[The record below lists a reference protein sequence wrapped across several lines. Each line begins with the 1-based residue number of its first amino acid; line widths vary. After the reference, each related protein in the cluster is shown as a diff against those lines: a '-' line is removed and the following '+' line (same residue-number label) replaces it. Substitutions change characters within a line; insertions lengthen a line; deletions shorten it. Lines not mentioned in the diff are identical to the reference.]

1 MLELE
6 KNNILCYNLYM
17 RCFMIKVENITCKYK
32 NGTNIQT
39 LFEQESFEI
48 NQKDFII
55 ISGPSG
61 SGKSSLLK
69 IVSGMLKP
77 NEGKVY
83 WQDKDIYSLTN
94 QNLSKVRLE
103 ESGFIYQDFMLIDEL
118 TVLDNI
124 KLVQHLS
131 KKINNELIEELI
143 KKLSLEKLLTKYP
156 PVLSGGEKQRV
167 AIARA
172 LANNPKVLFCDEPTG
187 ALDFIATK
195 EIMDLLQK
203 INQENNVTIILVTHE
218 QENLKYATRI
228 IKFDNGKLKCD

>member
-1 MLELE
+1 
-6 KNNILCYNLYM
+6 
-17 RCFMIKVENITCKYK
+17 MIKVEKITCKYK

-94 QNLSKVRLE
+94 QNLSRVRLE

-187 ALDFIATK
+187 ALDFVATK

>member
-1 MLELE
+1 
-6 KNNILCYNLYM
+6 
-17 RCFMIKVENITCKYK
+17 MIKVENITCKYK

-83 WQDKDIYSLTN
+83 WQDKEIYSLTN

-187 ALDFIATK
+187 ALDFVATK

-203 INQENNVTIILVTHE
+203 INQENNVTIMLVTHE

>member
-1 MLELE
+1 
-6 KNNILCYNLYM
+6 
-17 RCFMIKVENITCKYK
+17 MIKVENITCKYK

-83 WQDKDIYSLTN
+83 WQDNDIYSLTN

-187 ALDFIATK
+187 ALDFVATK

-203 INQENNVTIILVTHE
+203 INQENNVTIMLVTHE

>member
-1 MLELE
+1 
-6 KNNILCYNLYM
+6 
-17 RCFMIKVENITCKYK
+17 MIKVENITCKYK

-83 WQDKDIYSLTN
+83 WQDKEIYSLTN

-187 ALDFIATK
+187 ALDFVATK

>member
-1 MLELE
+1 
-6 KNNILCYNLYM
+6 
-17 RCFMIKVENITCKYK
+17 MIKVEKITCKYK

-187 ALDFIATK
+187 ALDFVATK

>member
-1 MLELE
+1 
-6 KNNILCYNLYM
+6 
-17 RCFMIKVENITCKYK
+17 MIKVENITCKYK

-83 WQDKDIYSLTN
+83 WQDKEIYSLTN

-103 ESGFIYQDFMLIDEL
+103 ESGFIYQDFML
-118 TVLDNI
+118 
-124 KLVQHLS
+124 
-131 KKINNELIEELI
+131 KIVDMIW
-143 KKLSLEKLLTKYP
+143 
-156 PVLSGGEKQRV
+156 QW
-167 AIARA
+167 
-172 LANNPKVLFCDEPTG
+172 
-187 ALDFIATK
+187 
-195 EIMDLLQK
+195 
-203 INQENNVTIILVTHE
+203 INY
-218 QENLKYATRI
+218 LK
-228 IKFDNGKLKCD
+228 F

>member
-1 MLELE
+1 
-6 KNNILCYNLYM
+6 
-17 RCFMIKVENITCKYK
+17 MIKVENITCKYK

>member
-1 MLELE
+1 
-6 KNNILCYNLYM
+6 
-17 RCFMIKVENITCKYK
+17 MIKVENITCKYK

-187 ALDFIATK
+187 ALDFVATK

>member
-1 MLELE
+1 
-6 KNNILCYNLYM
+6 
-17 RCFMIKVENITCKYK
+17 MIKVEKITCKYK

-69 IVSGMLKP
+69 IVSGMLQP

>member
-1 MLELE
+1 
-6 KNNILCYNLYM
+6 
-17 RCFMIKVENITCKYK
+17 MIKVEKITCKYK

-69 IVSGMLKP
+69 IVSGMLQP

-187 ALDFIATK
+187 ALDFVATK

>member
-1 MLELE
+1 
-6 KNNILCYNLYM
+6 
-17 RCFMIKVENITCKYK
+17 MIKVENITCKYK

-187 ALDFIATK
+187 ALDFVATK

-203 INQENNVTIILVTHE
+203 INQENNVTIMLVTHE